1 MHQHEKKYDPSPQIF
16 ASGKD
21 HFFDHIS
28 SFLSSGPKGAPVHDF
43 VRAIEDIEYL
53 RALTRVLRRLH
64 PNSDVS
70 VLNASSYAQ
79 IVAWCSL
86 PGGRQLSDQNELH
99 SFLSDSTYAIIFA
112 RRVNHRLRTA
122 RQLREQDEQQP
133 VRYKQRDDDEHADLT
148 DLENVSG
155 SDGDEDIYEIVD

>member
-1 MHQHEKKYDPSPQIF
+1 MSRLP
-16 ASGKD
+16 
-21 HFFDHIS
+21 
-28 SFLSSGPKGAPVHDF
+28 FLSSGPKGAPAHDF
-43 VRAIEDIEYL
+43 ERAIEDIEYL
-53 RALTRVLRRLH
+53 RALTRVLRHLH

-86 PGGRQLSDQNELH
+86 PGERQLSDQNELH
-99 SFLSDSTYAIIFA
+99 PFLSDSTYATISG
-112 RRVNHRLRTA
+112 RHVNHRIHTTQ
-122 RQLREQDEQQP
+122 QLREQDEQQP
-133 VRYKQRDDDEHADLT
+133 VRDKQRDDDEHADLT